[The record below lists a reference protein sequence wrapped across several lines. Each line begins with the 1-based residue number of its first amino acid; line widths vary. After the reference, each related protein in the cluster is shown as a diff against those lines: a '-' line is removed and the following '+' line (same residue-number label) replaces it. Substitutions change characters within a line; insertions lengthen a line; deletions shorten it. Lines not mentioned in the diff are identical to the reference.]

1 MQGTQGKAPESQTA
15 QRQLQQAFPDF
26 TEKEIA
32 QLISYLE
39 LRHFSRGET
48 VWQQG
53 DPMEYMGLL
62 VAGGLVV
69 KREGR
74 FPGKNIILAIL
85 EKGSLFGEM
94 AVAASH
100 KHSVTIAAMEATQA
114 YVLNSE
120 KARQLFEQQP
130 ALAIKL
136 LKKIVVVCG
145 LRLQHTGSRLA
156 ELL

>member
-1 MQGTQGKAPESQTA
+1 MQAAQEKTSESQTA
-15 QRQLQQAFPDF
+15 QRQFHNVFPEF
-26 TEKEIA
+26 MENEVEK
-32 QLISYLE
+32 LICYLE
-39 LRHFSRGET
+39 LRRYAQGAI
-48 VWQQG
+48 VWQQS
-53 DPMEYMGLL
+53 DPLEFMGLL
-62 VAGGLVV
+62 VEGKLVI

-100 KHSVTIAAMEATQA
+100 PHSVTISAVEETQA
-114 YVLNSE
+114 YVLSFDN
-120 KARQLFEQQP
+120 AQNLFQKEP
-130 ALAIKL
+130 ALSIKL
-136 LKKIVVVCG
+136 LKKIIVVCG